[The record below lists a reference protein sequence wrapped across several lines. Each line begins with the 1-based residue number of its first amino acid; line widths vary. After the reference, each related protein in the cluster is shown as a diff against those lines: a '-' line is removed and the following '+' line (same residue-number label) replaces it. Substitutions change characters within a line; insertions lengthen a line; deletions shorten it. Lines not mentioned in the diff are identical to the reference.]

1 MLVAG
6 VAQAND
12 YLEKKKHYMVYS
24 AGMDKIHF
32 KVPVWSYGRYNN
44 YYLGETSRI
53 YYVKDG
59 KDYTIANVCSDRYD
73 ENDEDSDKGT
83 A

>member
-1 MLVAG
+1 MKSISYHDKMKTRIFYLTLLFMLVAG

-59 KDYTIANVCSDRYD
+59 KD
-73 ENDEDSDKGT
+73 
-83 A
+83 